1 MRPPS
6 DAYAAGGAPLRS
18 RVIERTPF
26 FYGWLVLAAGTFGM
40 MMTTPGQTLGVSV
53 FLDRIIADLGVSRP
67 LVSLL
72 YTVGTVTGSF
82 VLPFVGRFIDR
93 RGPRLAVILIAALFA
108 LACGYMG
115 LVRNLA
121 MLLVGFVLVRGL
133 GQGSL
138 SLVSQHVVNLWF
150 VRRRGLA
157 VGLTG
162 LGMAAATAFFPMV
175 IQWMIASYGWRE
187 AYALLGLLVAVTI
200 LPVGALLFRA
210 RPESFGLAPDGLPE
224 HAGAPERAVRIREV
238 DYTLAE
244 ARRTRTFWLFVAGN
258 ALVSALTTGLV
269 FQHFSIMAAGGLDR
283 ALAARVF
290 VPFGAMT
297 AAANLAAGALMD
309 RLPPRFLLAAM
320 LAAQAAALVLAAFV
334 APGLVY
340 LYGALLGATMGIK
353 GGVQGAVFAYY
364 FGRRYLG
371 AVKGTASTIGVL
383 GTAAGP
389 LLFALGRG
397 SGGSYAPVLLG
408 SAAVAL
414 VLAGVSVLMHPFRSD
429 GSVA

>member
-6 DAYAAGGAPLRS
+6 DAYVAGGASQRS

-26 FYGWLVLAAGTFGM
+26 FYGWVVLAAGTFGM

-53 FLDRIIADLGVSRP
+53 FLDRIIADLGVSRSF
-67 LVSLL
+67 VSLL

-93 RGPRLAVILIAALFA
+93 RGPRLAVVLIAALFA
-108 LACGYMG
+108 VACGYMG
-115 LVRNLA
+115 LVRNIA

-138 SLVSQHVVNLWF
+138 CLVSQHVVNLWF

-162 LGMAAATAFFPMV
+162 LGMAAATAFFPM
-175 IQWMIASYGWRE
+175 IIESLIASYGWRE

-200 LPVGALLFRA
+200 LPVGAVLFRS
-210 RPESFGLAPDGLPE
+210 RPESFGLVPDSRRPVAAHRAP
-224 HAGAPERAVRIREV
+224 VREV

-258 ALVSALTTGLV
+258 TLVSALTTGLV
-269 FQHFSIMAAGGLDR
+269 FHHFSIMAAGGLDR
-283 ALAARVF
+283 AVAAEVF
-290 VPFGAMT
+290 VPFGIMT
-297 AAANLAAGALMD
+297 AASNLVAGALMD
-309 RLPPRFLLAAM
+309 RVPPRYLLAAM
-320 LAAQAAALVLAAFV
+320 LVAQTAALALAAIV
-334 APGLVY
+334 APGLVFA
-340 LYGALLGATMGIK
+340 YGALLGATMGIK
-353 GGVQGAVFAYY
+353 GGVQGAVYAYY
-364 FGRRYLG
+364 FGRTNLG
-371 AVKGTASTIGVL
+371 AVKGTASTIGVA

-389 LLFALGRG
+389 LLFALTEAAT
-397 SGGSYAPVLLG
+397 GSYAPVLLA
-408 SAAVAL
+408 SAVASL
-414 VLAGVSVLMHPFRSD
+414 ALAGVSAVLRPFRAD